1 MGRPLPR
8 LHWSF
13 FKNDG
18 IMKTQSQPLIRD
30 ATSEYSFLNHQR
42 LTHAAPGIP
51 YGSLEDMYSPEYSY
65 DEDNEVKE
73 EEDVDITPKFV
84 TETMNLV
91 VTEGDT
97 IVLPCVV
104 TR

>member
-1 MGRPLPR
+1 
-8 LHWSF
+8 
-13 FKNDG
+13 
-18 IMKTQSQPLIRD
+18 MKTSSHNHLKCD
-30 ATSEYSFLNHQR
+30 A
-42 LTHAAPGIP
+42 AGIP

-65 DEDNEVKE
+65 DEDNEVK

-104 TR
+104 KR